1 MKRRAVSMREDL
13 YFALVGYTAKLNEEK
28 VWEGGSAQIPNQV
41 GYGYST
47 TEVSGLILLG
57 ILPPVPKWA
66 HENWESYRGVDP
78 RLTPPKRKGRKRLM
92 KNPFPEFPKT
102 SEVVDLEPEGRAI
115 PSPDFKPADRER
127 LSKGEPAK
135 EIKPKDKSTDFTGGG
150 VNMF

>member
-1 MKRRAVSMREDL
+1 MREDL

-28 VWEGGSAQIPNQV
+28 VWEGDTSARIPNQV

-57 ILPPVPKWA
+57 ALPPVPQWA
-66 HENWESYRGVDP
+66 YENWESYRGVDP
-78 RLTPPKRKGRKRLM
+78 RLTPPKRKDRKRLM
-92 KNPFPEFPKT
+92 KNLFPELPKA
-102 SEVVDLEPEGRAI
+102 SKAVELEPEDRAI